1 MVHRRETLFVTGH
14 PQTTGFRHMTC
25 GGGLDSELLCLRPS
39 EKVHGEASS
48 DGSDGSATP
57 RTRTRTRTRTRR
69 VIVHVYVYRFA
80 VYVYV
85 SGLELEPVR
94 KGPWRS

>member
-39 EKVHGEASS
+39 EKVSGSGWGGIPQRSQRAQRGIGRGEKGLAS
-48 DGSDGSATP
+48 
-57 RTRTRTRTRTRR
+57 
-69 VIVHVYVYRFA
+69 
-80 VYVYV
+80 
-85 SGLELEPVR
+85 EPFSTTALVN
-94 KGPWRS
+94 